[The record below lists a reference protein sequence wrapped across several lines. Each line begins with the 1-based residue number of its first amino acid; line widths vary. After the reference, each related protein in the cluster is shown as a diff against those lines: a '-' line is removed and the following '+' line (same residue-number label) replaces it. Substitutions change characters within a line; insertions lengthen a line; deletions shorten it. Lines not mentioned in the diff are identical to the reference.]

1 MTDLDWNGCLNTRD
15 LAGFSTRYGG
25 VTRGGTMIRTDSPD
39 KLDAAGRVALRG
51 VGAGLVLDLRSDWE
65 MTRTH
70 PLEGVAEYRRIPWI
84 DPVRDKERVPEDEP
98 LLGDI
103 YRGSLDRNQGQ
114 IGAALRAVASAPEDR
129 PVVVHCKSGKDRTGL
144 LVALLLDLIGV
155 PRDQI
160 VADYVVS
167 EVRLGVLERAAGLPA
182 EERERALLLS
192 RTLPETITAALD
204 HVDERYGGVRSYL
217 ELCGLTAG
225 ELHRLAMRLVGS
237 PVEAVVFDFDGLL
250 MDTETTLVKS
260 WQFEWAQH
268 GLELEL
274 ADDFWPGHGGD
285 TKDARYAQLAAL
297 VPDFDRE
304 VSQARRTAYRDS
316 LHEDLDF
323 RPGIRDWL
331 LEARELGLRPAIASS
346 SERSWVIG
354 HLERVGALDLFDVIA
369 AGDEVDGHKPDP
381 AVYFLALER
390 LGLSGSATAAVEDT
404 PHGVEAAA
412 AAGMA
417 TIAIPNPYVRAAAL
431 SAADLTLGSAGELTL
446 SDALL
451 AASRRNAGV

>member
-15 LAGFSTRYGG
+15 LGGFTTRYAG

-39 KLDAAGRVALRG
+39 KLDAAGRESLRG

-65 MTRTH
+65 MTQPH

-84 DPVRDKERVPEDEP
+84 DPVREKQRVPEDEP
-98 LLGDI
+98 LLADI

-114 IGAALRAVASAPEDR
+114 IGHALRAVASAAEDR

-155 PRDQI
+155 PRAEI
-160 VADYVVS
+160 AADYAIS
-167 EVRLGVLERAAGLPA
+167 EERLGVRARIAELPLEERAAA
-182 EERERALLLS
+182 EVLS
-192 RTLPETITAALD
+192 RTLPETILD
-204 HVDERYGGVRSYL
+204 SLEYVDARYGGVRSYL
-217 ELCGLTAG
+217 EQCGLTTA
-225 ELHRLAMRLVGS
+225 EIHRLAMRLVGR

-268 GLELEL
+268 GLQLEL
-274 ADDFWPGHGGD
+274 DDGFWAGHGGD
-285 TKDARYAQLAAL
+285 TKEARYAQLAAL

-304 VSQARRTAYRDS
+304 VSHARRTAYRDR

-323 RPGIRDWL
+323 RPGIHAWL
-331 LEARELGLRPAIASS
+331 LEARELGLRLAIASS

-369 AGDEVDGHKPDP
+369 AGDEVTAHKPDP
-381 AVYFLALER
+381 AVYQLALDR
-390 LGLSGSATAAVEDT
+390 LGLPGTATVAVEDT
-404 PHGVEAAA
+404 QHGVAAA
-412 AAGMA
+412 LAAGMA
-417 TIAIPNPYVRAAAL
+417 TIAIPNPYVA
-431 SAADLTLGSAGELTL
+431 SVTADLVLSSAGELSL

-451 AASRRNAGV
+451 AASSV

>member
-1 MTDLDWNGCLNTRD
+1 VTDLEWSGCLNTRD
-15 LAGFSTRYGG
+15 LGGFQTRYGG

-39 KLDAAGRVALRG
+39 KLDAVGREALIG

-70 PLEGVAEYRRIPWI
+70 PLEGAAQYRRIPWI
-84 DPVRDKERVPEDEP
+84 DPVRETERVPEDEP
-98 LLGDI
+98 LMADI

-114 IGAALRAVASAPEDR
+114 IGAALRAIAEAPATA

-167 EVRLGVLERAAGLPA
+167 EVRLGVLDRVSELPA
-182 EERERALLLS
+182 KELLLS
-192 RTLPETITAALD
+192 RTLPETIQASLD
-204 HVDERYGGVRSYL
+204 HVDARYGGVRSYL

-225 ELHRLAMRLVGS
+225 EIHRLAARLVGS

-260 WQFEWAQH
+260 WQNEWAQH
-268 GLELEL
+268 GLQLQL
-274 ADDFWPGHGGD
+274 DDSFWPGHGGN
-285 TKDARYAQLAAL
+285 TSEARYAQLAAL

-304 VSQARRTAYRDS
+304 VSQARRTAYRDR

-323 RPGIRDWL
+323 RPGIHGWL
-331 LEARELGLRPAIASS
+331 LEARELGLRLAIASS

-354 HLERVGALDLFDVIA
+354 HLERVDALDLFDVIA
-369 AGDEVDGHKPDP
+369 AGDEVTAHKPDP
-381 AVYFLALER
+381 AVYQLALDR
-390 LGLSGSATAAVEDT
+390 LGLPGTTAAAVEDT
-404 PHGVEAAA
+404 PHGVAAA
-412 AAGMA
+412 AALGMP
-417 TIAIPNPYVRAAAL
+417 TIAIPNPYVASSSV
-431 SAADLTLGSAGELTL
+431 SAADLV
-446 SDALL
+446 L
-451 AASRRNAGV
+451 AAAAEMPLGEALFRAVG